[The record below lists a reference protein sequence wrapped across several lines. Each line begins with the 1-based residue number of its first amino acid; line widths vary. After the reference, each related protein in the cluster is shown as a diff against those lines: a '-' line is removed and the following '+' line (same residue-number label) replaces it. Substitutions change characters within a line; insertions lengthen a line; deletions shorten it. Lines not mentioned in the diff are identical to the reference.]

1 MSNLPQEEKKA
12 NVTSEINSLSTYPN
26 KLLLFHKEK
35 HQPGSPGSLTHNQ
48 KQQQKKKDQK
58 ANSAAILVC

>member
-12 NVTSEINSLSTYPN
+12 NATSEISSLSTYPS
-26 KLLLFHKEK
+26 KLLLSHTGK

-48 KQQQKKKDQK
+48 KQQQKKKNQNAD
-58 ANSAAILVC
+58 SAAILVC